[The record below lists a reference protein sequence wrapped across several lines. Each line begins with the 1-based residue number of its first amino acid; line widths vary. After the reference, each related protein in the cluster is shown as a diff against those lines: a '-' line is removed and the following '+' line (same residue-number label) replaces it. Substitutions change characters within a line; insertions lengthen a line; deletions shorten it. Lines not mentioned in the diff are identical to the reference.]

1 MRVSFSSR
9 GYHWDGEMYF
19 ILYDSR
25 GFGRKLPLYGDWA
38 LCWDLGLTIRGF
50 RKELVVRACCF
61 CFPTSCNI

>member
-1 MRVSFSSR
+1 
-9 GYHWDGEMYF
+9 MYF

-50 RKELVVRACCF
+50 R
-61 CFPTSCNI
+61 